1 MTMDIDPSG
10 LARNPFAA
18 GALGSLVGLK
28 FAPGANLLERITNVA
43 AGAACAGYA
52 APAAAEWFHVT
63 SPHLHSGLAFAVG
76 LFGLSLAA
84 ALQQGIRDVKVGELI
99 SGWLGRKG

>member
-1 MTMDIDPSG
+1 MDLDPSG
-10 LARNPFAA
+10 LTRNPFAA

-28 FAPGANLLERITNVA
+28 FAPGVSLLERITNVG

-52 APAAAEWFHVT
+52 APALAEWMHVT
-63 SPHLHSGLAFAVG
+63 SPHVHSGLAFAVG

-84 ALQQGIRDVKVGELI
+84 AVQQGIRDLKLGEVITGWI
-99 SGWLGRKG
+99 SRKG